1 MNTNFSLLLL
11 PVALTFGCQQPATE
25 QPAQPPATEIVAQAP
40 AEPPSE
46 EAAPA
51 LLPYLRQPMDDVI
64 SGGQPTPDQL
74 TAARDAGYKTV
85 LNMRLPEEKGVGDE
99 AAIVAGLGMGY
110 LSIPIKGAEGLTRE
124 NTAAFAKAL
133 ETAEYP
139 LVIHCGSGNRIG
151 AMFALKA
158 YWVDGKNAE
167 ESLQIGL
174 DSGLTRLEGAVKKI
188 LEAKPSAG

>member
-1 MNTNFSLLLL
+1 
-11 PVALTFGCQQPATE
+11 
-25 QPAQPPATEIVAQAP
+25 
-40 AEPPSE
+40 
-46 EAAPA
+46 
-51 LLPYLRQPMDDVI
+51 MDDVI

-188 LEAKPSAG
+188 LEAEPSAG

>member
-1 MNTNFSLLLL
+1 MNTKASLLLL
-11 PVALTFGCQQPATE
+11 PVALTFGCQQPANE

-40 AEPPSE
+40 AETPSE

-51 LLPYLRQPMDDVI
+51 LLPSLRQPMDDVI

-74 TAARDAGYKTV
+74 SAARDAGYKTV
-85 LNMRLPEEKGVGDE
+85 LNMRVPEEKGVGDE
-99 AAIVAGLGMGY
+99 AAIVAGLGMEY

-158 YWVDGKNAE
+158 YWVDGKSAE

-188 LEAKPSAG
+188 LEAGPSAG